1 MSNITVRNVTTQ
13 GLEVVFKNDT
23 EYVHYWLKANDSVTM
38 PPETL
43 TDTLIELARRKI
55 LKLTKN

>member
-1 MSNITVRNVTTQ
+1 MSKITVRNVTTQ
-13 GLEVVFKNDT
+13 GIEVVFKNNT

-38 PPETL
+38 PSESL
-43 TDTLIELARRKI
+43 TDTLTELARRKI